1 MTPADL
7 RHLRGLYAGTDDPW
21 NFRGSPYEAERLTA
35 ITGVLPRQRYAAA
48 LEIGCGNG
56 ELARRI
62 APRCA
67 SYTGIDAVPEAL
79 ESARAAV
86 PSGRFVEGFL
96 PCALP
101 KPPGDRTGYDLIL
114 LSEILYFL
122 DASSI
127 RQIAGTLDIDHPAAD
142 IVSVTWRG
150 ETGHALSG
158 DAAVAAFAVASRRLG
173 RKVHETDGY
182 RIVVFAPLPEAGS

>member
-1 MTPADL
+1 MTPANL
-7 RHLRGLYAGTDDPW
+7 AHLHGLYANTDDPW
-21 NFRGSPYEAERLTA
+21 DFRSSPYEAERFAAVERT
-35 ITGVLPRQRYAAA
+35 LPRAHYGMA

-67 SYTGIDAVPEAL
+67 SYTGIDAVPSAL
-79 ESARAAV
+79 VAARAAV
-86 PSGRFVEGFL
+86 PTGRFVEAFL

-101 KPPGDRTGYDLIL
+101 EPPGGAGYNLVI

-122 DASSI
+122 DQSAI
-127 RQIAGTLDIDHPAAD
+127 ARIAGDLDRDHPGAD
-142 IVSVTWRG
+142 VICVTWRG

-158 DAAVAAFAVASRRLG
+158 DEAVAAFAAATDRRCRTPHVA
-173 RKVHETDGY
+173 DGY
-182 RIVVFAPLPEAGS
+182 RIAIFSPLDGAGS